1 MKDCFQLRAEKV
13 RAGKVLLLA
22 ATSAIATIATASAQ
36 TQAAPNAEEDIVV
49 TADRQSERSV
59 QDIPMS
65 ITAVD
70 TALLDRRGQAG
81 LEDIV
86 RATPGVSIQA
96 SGPGRNK
103 IDIRGVTAGSFDFTD
118 AQDRSLVS
126 VYLDEVPISLA
137 ASNPDVRVFD
147 LERVE
152 VIRGPQGTLYGAGAM
167 SGTIRY
173 ITRKPDLDD
182 FQADLQASLSQS
194 EESGDLSHGL
204 RATANIPLIADRL
217 GVRLTAYQA
226 ESGGF
231 VDNLATGVDDVNS
244 DTTTQGRIALRAVL
258 TPDLTVDASATF
270 LDQTADG
277 LPTGYLGLGDY
288 RTSILWPEGYE
299 DEMAIYNVTANY
311 DLGFADLVGSI
322 SHVQR
327 NNLTVIGGNQY
338 LLAAFL
344 WGESVGAQIQLA
356 NDIEETDVEVRL
368 TSDQNQRLRWSIG
381 AFHQDQSRSVRQ
393 FDPSDNFDARL
404 CALFGAPV
412 GCYSSLDDLSFAPDA
427 DFSGLQ
433 NLEERQT
440 ALFGE
445 VSYDLTDRLTAT
457 VGLRYFEWEQDFD
470 LFFAGFLG
478 VQAPGTPLTTTDSAS
493 TDGVNPRFV
502 LSYDVSDDLMV
513 YGEAA
518 RGFRYGGVNQPLP
531 LSLCATDLA
540 AIGLA
545 NGPATFGADSLWS
558 YSVGERGQFM
568 DGRFTFNATAYMID
582 WSDVQSKQ
590 VLPSCFYYFIQNEGE
605 VRSTG
610 LEIETRFHVT
620 DAFTVGANLSLTDS
634 AANGDIPNLGAE
646 DGDRAPYFPRYIA
659 NLNGRYSLDIGSA
672 ELVFEG
678 DWTFRGNALTRFDG
692 ADPTLR
698 EIPASD
704 FLSLSTTYR
713 RDNWE
718 IGLFGQNLTNNTDI
732 LLRGP
737 DTYAPFQPGDSV
749 TWARPRTI
757 GMRFKVSM

>member
-1 MKDCFQLRAEKV
+1 MKDGVQLHAGAV
-13 RAGKVLLLA
+13 RCGKALLLA
-22 ATSAIATIATASAQ
+22 ATSALATIGSAAAQ
-36 TQAAPNAEEDIVV
+36 TQASADTSEEIVV
-49 TADRQSERSV
+49 TADRQGERSV

-65 ITAVD
+65 ITAID
-70 TALLDRRGQAG
+70 TQVLDRRGQSG

-103 IDIRGVTAGSFDFTD
+103 IDIRGITSGTFDFTD

-152 VIRGPQGTLYGAGAM
+152 VIRGPQGTLYGAGSM

-173 ITRKPDLDD
+173 ITRKPDLNE
-182 FQADLQASLSQS
+182 FSGDLQTMLSQTEHSDDLSQS
-194 EESGDLSHGL
+194 I
-204 RATANIPLIADRL
+204 RATANIPLIPDRL
-217 GVRLTAYQA
+217 GMRITAYHG
-226 ESGGF
+226 ENSGF
-231 VDNLATGVDDVNS
+231 VDNVGSGIDDVNS
-244 DTTTQGRIALRAVL
+244 DETTQARVALRAVL
-258 TPDLTVDASATF
+258 TPDLTIDASATY
-270 LDQTADG
+270 LQQDAGG

-299 DEMAIYNVTANY
+299 DEMGIYNITANY
-311 DLGFADLVGSI
+311 NLGFADLTGSI
-322 SHVQR
+322 SHVERQ
-327 NNLTVIGGNQY
+327 NFNVIGGNQY

-344 WGESVGAQIQLA
+344 WGEVVGAQIQLS

-368 TSDQNQRLRWSIG
+368 TSNQDQRLRWSIG
-381 AFHQDQSRSVRQ
+381 AFHQDQSRSVWQ

-404 CALFGAPV
+404 CALFGAPT
-412 GCYSSLDDLSFAPDA
+412 GCYSSLDDGSFAPDT

-433 NLEERQT
+433 NLQERQT
-440 ALFGE
+440 AVFGE
-445 VSYDLTDRLTAT
+445 LAYDLTDRLTAT
-457 VGLRYFEWEQDFD
+457 VGLRYFSWEQDFD
-470 LFFAGFLG
+470 LFFGGFLG

-502 LSYDVSDDLMV
+502 LSYDVSDDVMI

-531 LSLCATDLA
+531 LSLCAADLA
-540 AIGLA
+540 AAGLT
-545 NGPATFGADSLWS
+545 NGPATFGADLLWS
-558 YSVGERGQFM
+558 YSVGERGQFA
-568 DGRFTFNATAYMID
+568 DGRVTFNVTAYMID
-582 WSDVQSKQ
+582 WSDLQSKQ

-610 LEIETRFHVT
+610 LEIESRFHVT
-620 DAFTVGANLSLTDS
+620 DAFTLGANLSLTNS
-634 AANGDIPNLGAE
+634 EANGDIPNLGAA
-646 DGDRAPYFPRYIA
+646 DGDRAPYFPRYVA
-659 NLNGRYSLDIGSA
+659 NLNGRYVLPVGDA
-672 ELVFEG
+672 QVVFEG
-678 DWTFRGNALTRFDG
+678 DWTFRGNSLTRFDG
-692 ADPTLR
+692 SDPTLR

-713 RDNWE
+713 QDNWE

-737 DTYAPFQPGDSV
+737 DTYAPFQPGDTV

-757 GMRFKVSM
+757 GVRFKVAM